1 MDEVNLTNK
10 RSQGSTYAHAWL
22 RRIGQRNQVNLR
34 SIRLKIHKELF
45 ATGNFNE
52 SGSQWI
58 EVLKK
63 LGRSARQ
70 LKVLSFQF
78 DHDDDPW
85 RSPLLKSFLR
95 MKSFQ
100 NLKLID
106 FFHVYHPQPM
116 EFREF
121 LAMVVASTGCPLV
134 RCLKR
139 SAFWEPRCILV
150 RQAFIDDEEQ
160 INVSAD
166 IQAEV

>member
-1 MDEVNLTNK
+1 MYSTNK

-34 SIRLKIHKELF
+34 NIRLKIHKELT
-45 ATGNFNE
+45 ATGNLNE

-63 LGRSARQ
+63 VGRSARQ
-70 LKVLSFQF
+70 LKVLAFQF
-78 DHDDDPW
+78 DHDDDLW

-100 NLKLID
+100 NLKQID
-106 FFHVYHPQPM
+106 FFHTFAPRPM
-116 EFREF
+116 ESREF
-121 LAMVVASTGCPLV
+121 IGMVAASTGCPLV

-139 SAFWEPRCILV
+139 SEPWDPRFRLT
-150 RQAFIDDEEQ
+150 RQAFIDDDGQ
-160 INVSAD
+160 IHVSAD